1 MTTDAASAQP
11 TAPPPRRVLLL
22 AGCYADAGPAIGL
35 AAALA
40 QRMQAALE
48 GVLALDPRAVAV
60 EGATLVVAG
69 RARGAVM
76 ALSRE
81 RLTRAYAA
89 DARAF
94 RSRLDATAGRL
105 AIRWSFRTDTGALP
119 DLALGLRQ
127 PGDAVVLGHR
137 RFLPLRGPVLAL
149 EDSAEGAPES
159 AAAIGM
165 VGSRHRRDRTVSIPS
180 PTAMTLEGLPKRT
193 AWPSSS
199 PMALRGVAIG
209 ALPLPSE
216 ASQVRCAPHCRPSR
230 SVTAAIIAGSAA
242 LGPPFSGTW

>member
-48 GVLALDPRAVAV
+48 GVLALDPRAEAA

-69 RARGAVM
+69 RARGAVL
-76 ALSRE
+76 ALDRE
-81 RLTRAYAA
+81 RLTLAYAA

-94 RSRLDATAGRL
+94 RSRLDATAARL

-159 AAAIGM
+159 AADGPAARLAADLARALGL
-165 VGSRHRRDRTVSIPS
+165 RARR
-180 PTAMTLEGLPKRT
+180 LPADT
-193 AWPSSS
+193 PA
-199 PMALRGVAIG
+199 
-209 ALPLPSE
+209 
-216 ASQVRCAPHCRPSR
+216 
-230 SVTAAIIAGSAA
+230 AA
-242 LGPPFSGTW
+242 LEPLAISALVLPHSIQSDPARLAALIEAARCPVLLSPAS